1 MIKLAN
7 RVKNFFHKHFVK
19 HEVHWVQS
27 TLVIPLTHDGKMV
40 LHIERTSK
48 DGIIDKRNYQIE
60 HLLDE
65 NLQVTEQT
73 LEMEKQ
79 WLKKTTKI

>member
-60 HLLDE
+60 HLLE
-65 NLQVTEQT
+65 FTEQT

>member
-1 MIKLAN
+1 MKRFLNWIK
-7 RVKNFFHKHFVK
+7 KISQKYFVK
-19 HEVHWVQS
+19 HVVHWVQS
-27 TLVIPLTHDGKMV
+27 TLIIPLTHEGKMV
-40 LHIERTSK
+40 LHIERTGK

-73 LEMEKQ
+73 LEMEKK

>member
-1 MIKLAN
+1 MSKIVNKVRFLF
-7 RVKNFFHKHFVK
+7 KKHFVK

-27 TLVIPLTHDGKMV
+27 ILIIPLTHDGKMV

>member
-1 MIKLAN
+1 MTRFFKS
-7 RVKNFFHKHFVK
+7 VKNFFKKHFVK

-27 TLVIPLTHDGKMV
+27 TLIIPLNHDGKMI
-40 LHIERTSK
+40 LHITRTSK
-48 DGIIDKRNYQIE
+48 DGVIDKRNYQIE

-73 LEMEKQ
+73 LEMEKK
-79 WLKKTTKI
+79 WLKKTIKI

>member
-1 MIKLAN
+1 MRKKFN
-7 RVKNFFHKHFVK
+7 NVKIFFKKHLVK

-27 TLVIPLTHDGKMV
+27 ILIIPLTHDGKMV

>member
-1 MIKLAN
+1 MKCFNHVRAFLQ
-7 RVKNFFHKHFVK
+7 KHFVK

-27 TLVIPLTHDGKMV
+27 TLIIPLTHDGKMV
-40 LHIERTSK
+40 LHIERTNK
-48 DGIIDKRNYQIE
+48 DGIIDKRNYRIE

-73 LEMEKQ
+73 REMEKQ